1 MNAQVKIDTL
11 FQSATINLNPLALLA
26 AFECSADKDI
36 RPYLNGVLIEV
47 RNGGAFVVG
56 CDGTIICVIKQHAGA
71 VPDFSVIVPNDVI
84 KRINK
89 KSDTIELTY
98 EEDKDRWTIDGIR
111 FAPLEGRYPDWRRV
125 MSEPDDVQ
133 HKFQIHPDL
142 FNSGFKAVKTFYG
155 AKVIPDILSCEKG
168 SAVIMHAG
176 DDVFVIKI
184 MGIRSNHQP
193 QYVGMTF

>member
-1 MNAQVKIDTL
+1 MNAQVKLDTL

-26 AFECSADKDI
+26 AFECSADKDF
-36 RPYLNGVLIEV
+36 RTYLNGVCIEV

-56 CDGTIICVIKQHAGA
+56 CDGNIICVIKQHAGD

-111 FAPLEGRYPDWRRV
+111 FVPIDGRYPDWRRV
-125 MSEPDDVQ
+125 MSEPDDVP
-133 HKFQIHPDL
+133 HKFQINPEL
-142 FNSGFKAVKTFYG
+142 FNSGFRAVKAFYG
-155 AKVIPDILSCEKG
+155 TKVIPDILSCEKG
-168 SAVIMHAG
+168 TAIIMHCG
-176 DDVFVIKI
+176 DDVFVVKV
-184 MGIRSNHQP
+184 MGIRSDSQP
-193 QYVGMTF
+193 QYVRMKF